1 MQIVGRS
8 CWSINKIDLVRS
20 CPYFSW
26 RLSFT
31 NCRYEKGGE
40 RREKAG
46 FTFLNRFE
54 RTKVGQQN
62 VNIRYFKKLNST
74 PFPGRFSAVIWAQRF
89 CSVVTEKCCKSSTSL
104 LHCRTWKLPIFMKQI
119 RGLCRISNNFTFT
132 RSTRKSEITIKKN
145 KTKQKKKT
153 WAREVWLSG

>member
-20 CPYFSW
+20 CPYFSG

-31 NCRYEKGGE
+31 NCRYKKGGE

-46 FTFLNRFE
+46 FTFLNHFE

-62 VNIRYFKKLNST
+62 VNIRYYKKLNST
-74 PFPGRFSAVIWAQRF
+74 PFPALFSAVIWAQRF
-89 CSVVTEKCCKSSTSL
+89 CSIVIEKCCKSSTSL
-104 LHCRTWKLPIFMKQI
+104 LHSRTWELPIFMKQI
-119 RGLCRISNNFTFT
+119 RGFCRISNNFTFT
-132 RSTRKSEITIKKN
+132 RSTRKSEITIKKTKQN
-145 KTKQKKKT
+145 KTK
-153 WAREVWLSG
+153 REHVRFD

>member
-1 MQIVGRS
+1 MSFHWPFSFPMQIVGRS

-31 NCRYEKGGE
+31 NCRYEKEGE
-40 RREKAG
+40 RREKTG
-46 FTFLNRFE
+46 FTFLNHFE

-74 PFPGRFSAVIWAQRF
+74 PFPRRVSAVIWAQRF

-104 LHCRTWKLPIFMKQI
+104 LHSRTWELPIFWNKYVACVEY
-119 RGLCRISNNFTFT
+119 LNNFTFT
-132 RSTRKSEITIKKN
+132 RSTRKSEITI
-145 KTKQKKKT
+145 
-153 WAREVWLSG
+153 

>member
-46 FTFLNRFE
+46 FTFLNHFE

-104 LHCRTWKLPIFMKQI
+104 LHSRTWELPIFMKQI
-119 RGLCRISNNFTFT
+119 RGLCRISNNL
-132 RSTRKSEITIKKN
+132 RVARVSQKSLLKK
-145 KTKQKKKT
+145 KTKQNKKK
-153 WAREVWLSG
+153 REHVRFD

>member
-20 CPYFSW
+20 CPYFSG

-31 NCRYEKGGE
+31 NCRYKKGGE

-46 FTFLNRFE
+46 FTFLNHFE

-62 VNIRYFKKLNST
+62 VNIRYYKKLNST
-74 PFPGRFSAVIWAQRF
+74 PFPALFSAVIWAQRF

-104 LHCRTWKLPIFMKQI
+104 LHSRTWELPIFMKQI
-119 RGLCRISNNFTFT
+119 RGFCRISNNFTFT

-145 KTKQKKKT
+145 KTKQNKKK
-153 WAREVWLSG
+153 REHVRFD